1 LSNTV
6 CKKSLKVLHYIKE
19 RENLIETAF
28 MEEDKLTDIFFGSD
42 NENPLNITDNA
53 SIQFHKIM
61 EEEKIPENHFIRIG
75 VKGGGCSGLSYVL
88 DIDEKT
94 EYDEIFEYNGVSF
107 ILDKRHKLYIE
118 GTTIDFSEGLDNRG
132 FTFENP
138 NAASTCG
145 CGSSF
150 ST

>member
-1 LSNTV
+1 MN
-6 CKKSLKVLHYIKE
+6 
-19 RENLIETAF
+19 
-28 MEEDKLTDIFFGSD
+28 EEKLTDIFFGSD
-42 NENPLNITDNA
+42 NKHPLTITDSA
-53 SIQFHKIM
+53 SSQFLKIM
-61 EEEKIPENHFIRIG
+61 EEENIPENHYIRIG

-94 EYDEIFEYNGVSF
+94 DFDEVFESNGIPF

-145 CGSSF
+145 CGNSF

>member
-1 LSNTV
+1 MT
-6 CKKSLKVLHYIKE
+6 
-19 RENLIETAF
+19 
-28 MEEDKLTDIFFGSD
+28 EDKLTDMFFGS
-42 NENPLNITDNA
+42 ETKEPIIITDNA
-53 SIQFHKIM
+53 SQQFQKILK
-61 EEEKIPENHFIRIG
+61 EEVPENKYIRIG

-94 EYDEIFEYNGVSF
+94 EYDDLYEMNNVPY
-107 ILDKRHKLYIE
+107 ILDKRHKLYVE
-118 GTTIDFSEGLDNRG
+118 GMTIDFSEGLDNRG

-138 NAASTCG
+138 NADETCG

>member
-1 LSNTV
+1 MDE
-6 CKKSLKVLHYIKE
+6 KE
-19 RENLIETAF
+19 
-28 MEEDKLTDIFFGSD
+28 LTDIFFGSETKD
-42 NENPLNITDNA
+42 PVIITDNA
-53 SIQFHKIM
+53 SKQFHKIM
-61 EEEKIPENHFIRIG
+61 KEETIEENHYIRIG

-88 DIDEKT
+88 DIDEKSD
-94 EYDEIFEYNGVSF
+94 YDEIFENNGIPF
-107 ILDKRHKLYIE
+107 IIDKRHKLYIE

-145 CGSSF
+145 CGNSF

>member
-1 LSNTV
+1 MT
-6 CKKSLKVLHYIKE
+6 
-19 RENLIETAF
+19 
-28 MEEDKLTDIFFGSD
+28 EDKLTDMFFGS
-42 NENPLNITDNA
+42 ETKKPIIITDNA
-53 SIQFHKIM
+53 SQQFQKILK
-61 EEEKIPENHFIRIG
+61 EEVPENKYIRIG

-94 EYDEIFEYNGVSF
+94 EYDDLYEMNNVPY
-107 ILDKRHKLYIE
+107 ILDKRHKLYVE
-118 GTTIDFSEGLDNRG
+118 GMTIDFSEGLDNRG

-138 NAASTCG
+138 NADETCG